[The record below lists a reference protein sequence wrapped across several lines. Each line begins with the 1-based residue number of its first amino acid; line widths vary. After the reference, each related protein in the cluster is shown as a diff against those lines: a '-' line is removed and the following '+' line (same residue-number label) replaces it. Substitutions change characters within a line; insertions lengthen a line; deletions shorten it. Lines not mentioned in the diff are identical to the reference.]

1 MASPPTPRRRLSV
14 EALVLALSEQVEH
27 RAFPGL
33 AGERDGLQ
41 VGERRRGWERAL
53 GEHEGLALHTY
64 VLGKPL
70 IPRKGLRAREEEMRA
85 GDTEKRG

>member
-1 MASPPTPRRRLSV
+1 M
-14 EALVLALSEQVEH
+14 LALSEQVEH

-33 AGERDGLQ
+33 ARERDGPQ